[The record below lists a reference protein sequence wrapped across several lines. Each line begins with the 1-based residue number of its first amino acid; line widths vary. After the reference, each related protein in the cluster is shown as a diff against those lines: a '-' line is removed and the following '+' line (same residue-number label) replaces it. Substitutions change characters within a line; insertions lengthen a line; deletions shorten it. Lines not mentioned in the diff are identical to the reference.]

1 MKPELRKLGMQH
13 SNTFTSRILQLGV
26 LRACTSAFISTSAA
40 ARLSEVYRIR
50 LHKLCDK
57 VCPSLSTISFGSNF
71 PKDQHLPNQTI
82 NKLYPIAHSRFTA
95 SERMILIHRFLTDL
109 DHVSAVVKSLRS
121 SDNPPSN
128 RATFLHFQIPQ
139 RVLQL

>member
-1 MKPELRKLGMQH
+1 MSISQNLPRAWWNQSLENWECSTAITLHLL
-13 SNTFTSRILQLGV
+13 SWSLVF

-40 ARLSEVYRIR
+40 ARLSEVHRIR

-57 VCPSLSTISFGSNF
+57 VCPSLSTISFGINF

-121 SDNPPSN
+121 IDKPP
-128 RATFLHFQIPQ
+128 FK
-139 RVLQL
+139 